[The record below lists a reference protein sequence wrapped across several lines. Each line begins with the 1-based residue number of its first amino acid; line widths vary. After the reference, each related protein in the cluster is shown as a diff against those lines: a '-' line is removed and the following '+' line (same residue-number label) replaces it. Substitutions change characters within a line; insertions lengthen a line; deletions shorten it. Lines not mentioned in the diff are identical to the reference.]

1 MAPFRV
7 QIIDPQGE
15 IAKEVM
21 VNGRDASDAAVVAA
35 GEPLVRG
42 EKGRRKV
49 LRAKVYW
56 QSGGTP
62 TMARFYRVTSS

>member
-15 IAKEVM
+15 IAKEVI
-21 VNGRDASDAAVVAA
+21 VEGRDANDAAVVAA